1 MSFSYFFICRN
12 SKMDLTIIKK
22 DWNPWEA
29 SSIFD
34 FSYFCC
40 PECDAK
46 SQSKQDFVDHA
57 SNYHTWV
64 SIKLSKLSSAL
75 VRILELWVLIVIYC
89 SKITVVAESIEMSK
103 DDGCQIAYFSKLRV
117 REPVNPWL
125 RRVLLSV
132 IYQFSWMSFPY
143 F

>member
-1 MSFSYFFICRN
+1 MNDTQSHIKKEKKCHSHIFLFCRKN
-12 SKMDLTIIKK
+12 KMDLTIIKK

-64 SIKLSKLSSAL
+64 SLKLSKLSSAL
-75 VRILELWVLIVIYC
+75 VRILELRVLIVIDCFQNY
-89 SKITVVAESIEMSK
+89 
-103 DDGCQIAYFSKLRV
+103 GC
-117 REPVNPWL
+117 
-125 RRVLLSV
+125 
-132 IYQFSWMSFPY
+132 
-143 F
+143 

>member
-1 MSFSYFFICRN
+1 
-12 SKMDLTIIKK
+12 MDLTIIKK

-64 SIKLSKLSSAL
+64 SLS
-75 VRILELWVLIVIYC
+75 
-89 SKITVVAESIEMSK
+89 
-103 DDGCQIAYFSKLRV
+103 
-117 REPVNPWL
+117 
-125 RRVLLSV
+125 
-132 IYQFSWMSFPY
+132 
-143 F
+143 

>member
-1 MSFSYFFICRN
+1 MNDTQSHLKNERKKSHSHIFLFCRKN
-12 SKMDLTIIKK
+12 KMDLTIIKK

-34 FSYFCC
+34 FSYYCC

-64 SIKLSKLSSAL
+64 SLKLSKPSSAL
-75 VRILELWVLIVIYC
+75 FRILELRVLIVIDC
-89 SKITVVAESIEMSK
+89 SKITVADSNEMFK
-103 DDGCQIAYFSKLRV
+103 NYVCQIADFLKLRV
-117 REPVNPWL
+117 R
-125 RRVLLSV
+125 
-132 IYQFSWMSFPY
+132 
-143 F
+143 

>member
-1 MSFSYFFICRN
+1 
-12 SKMDLTIIKK
+12 MDLTIIKK

-64 SIKLSKLSSAL
+64 RLMLRKTMQ
-75 VRILELWVLIVIYC
+75 C
-89 SKITVVAESIEMSK
+89 PCQDFGITGADRNSFFQNY
-103 DDGCQIAYFSKLRV
+103 GCRQ
-117 REPVNPWL
+117 
-125 RRVLLSV
+125 
-132 IYQFSWMSFPY
+132 
-143 F
+143 

>member
-1 MSFSYFFICRN
+1 
-12 SKMDLTIIKK
+12 MDLTIIKK

-64 SIKLSKLSSAL
+64 SLNLNNLSSAL
-75 VRILELWVLIVIYC
+75 VRILELRVLIVIYC
-89 SKITVVAESIEMSK
+89 SKITVVAHSNEMSK
-103 DDGCQIAYFSKLRV
+103 S
-117 REPVNPWL
+117 
-125 RRVLLSV
+125 
-132 IYQFSWMSFPY
+132 
-143 F
+143 

>member
-1 MSFSYFFICRN
+1 
-12 SKMDLTIIKK
+12 MDLTIIKK

-64 SIKLSKLSSAL
+64 SLKLSKLSSAL
-75 VRILELWVLIVIYC
+75 VRILELRVLIVILLPTVMKC
-89 SKITVVAESIEMSK
+89 PKITGVKWPIFRNY
-103 DDGCQIAYFSKLRV
+103 GC
-117 REPVNPWL
+117 VNP
-125 RRVLLSV
+125 
-132 IYQFSWMSFPY
+132 
-143 F
+143 

>member
-1 MSFSYFFICRN
+1 MQWRINQSFIHGYKRTKRKKSDSHIFLSCREN
-12 SKMDLTIIKK
+12 KMDLTIIKK

-64 SIKLSKLSSAL
+64 SLKLIK
-75 VRILELWVLIVIYC
+75 
-89 SKITVVAESIEMSK
+89 
-103 DDGCQIAYFSKLRV
+103 
-117 REPVNPWL
+117 RE
-125 RRVLLSV
+125 
-132 IYQFSWMSFPY
+132 
-143 F
+143 